1 MSATDPNLKHLH
13 LAREQIA
20 KGDLK
25 NAAQTLNK
33 AQKQAPNDPRVFV
46 LAGVMAEKSGNIP
59 GAFDALQR
67 AVTLAPDWGPGLL
80 ELALLQAR
88 QNQFDKAIATA
99 EKVAQVEPSNL
110 RVLAGVVD
118 IAHRAGHLDMAV
130 RHLRR
135 GLTLVPGDATLRRT
149 LARDLSSLAQYD

>member
-1 MSATDPNLKHLH
+1 MSATATDPNLKHLH

-67 AVTLAPDWGPGLL
+67 AVTLAPRIDGAHSAICISTRSGNWMQSTLL
-80 ELALLQAR
+80 SCISALM
-88 QNQFDKAIATA
+88 
-99 EKVAQVEPSNL
+99 PSMPST
-110 RVLAGVVD
+110 R
-118 IAHRAGHLDMAV
+118 
-130 RHLRR
+130 
-135 GLTLVPGDATLRRT
+135 
-149 LARDLSSLAQYD
+149 